1 MIPDDH
7 YAMGVIVLATDG
19 SEYARQAAERAIDLA
34 EERGE
39 ILHVICVVDQ
49 RRFEDPALS
58 SAELATIYAEDH
70 AAVCVD
76 EVVDMAEERNV
87 VVQGDTRHGVPHDV
101 ILEYAEEVDADVIVI
116 GEHGDHD
123 EHFRGVGREVAD
135 LADRDVE
142 VVEAGAQ

>member
-1 MIPDDH
+1 
-7 YAMGVIVLATDG
+7 MGVILLARDG
-19 SEYARQAAERAIDLA
+19 GEYARRAAERAIDLA

-39 ILHVICVVDQ
+39 PLHVICVVVR
-49 RRFEDPALS
+49 RRFDDPALG

-76 EVVDMAEERNV
+76 GVVGMAEDRNV
-87 VVQGDTRHGVPHDV
+87 VVRGDTRHGVPHDV
-101 ILEYAEEVDADVIVI
+101 ILEYAEEVDADVVVL

-123 EHFRGVGREVAD
+123 EHFRGVGRKVAD